1 MSDTETA
8 VLTTLTGIGKRFA
21 AGSDREV
28 VALQGVTLTCRA
40 AEWTYIVGGNGSG
53 KSTLLRIISG
63 ELTPDEGSVEHLPEV
78 QTRGIVYVEQGA
90 APNLVLTMTVYENL
104 VISALRNRGRFPGL
118 QQYRRSDLRARFS
131 DVLAQFG
138 MGIENRLE
146 DQVGLLSGGQQQAV
160 VAAQVLLLKPSLI
173 LLDEFTS
180 ALDKRTA
187 PVILSILQ
195 QTARSV
201 GAAIVAVTHDF
212 HWIESTGDRVV
223 VMDGGRIKSVLHRT
237 EHALTAQHV
246 MEASYGA

>member
-1 MSDTETA
+1 MSENETA
-8 VLTTLTGIGKRFA
+8 VLATLTGVSKRFSV
-21 AGSDREV
+21 GSDREV
-28 VALQGVTLTCRA
+28 VALQDVSLICRA

-53 KSTLLRIISG
+53 KSTLLRVISG
-63 ELTPDEGSVEHLPEV
+63 ELAPDEGSVVYRTEV
-78 QTRGIVYVEQGA
+78 QERGIVYVEQGA

-104 VISALRNRGRFPGL
+104 VISALGCHSRFPGL
-118 QQYRRSDLRARFS
+118 QQYHRPDLRARFS

-160 VAAQVLLLKPSLI
+160 VAARVLLVKPSVI

-187 PVILSILQ
+187 PVILSILK
-195 QTARSV
+195 QTARSA

-223 VMDGGRIKSVLHRT
+223 VMDGGRIKSVVHRT
-237 EHALTAQHV
+237 EHPLTVQSV
-246 MEASYGA
+246 MEASYG